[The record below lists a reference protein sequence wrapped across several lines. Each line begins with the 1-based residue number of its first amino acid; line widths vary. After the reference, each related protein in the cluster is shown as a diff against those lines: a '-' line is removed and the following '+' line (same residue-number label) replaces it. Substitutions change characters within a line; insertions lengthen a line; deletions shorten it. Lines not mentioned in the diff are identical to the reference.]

1 MCEDIEAGFRKII
14 NYCSVNRL
22 PYGFYPFTEENTE
35 YLKRLNIP
43 FEVKRSDDYNDY
55 LYYIEELADFKGKA
69 FHRHKNHINKFDKE
83 YSNFSFELIT
93 ETNLDEVK
101 NFFGNFAKE
110 KLEEPMDDIEREEL
124 LKIPEVLSHMKEYNL
139 FGYCL
144 KIDGVV
150 QGFELGEIVGDMY
163 YSHIQKANR
172 NIDGIYTK
180 IVNLVAKELK
190 EKAVFINREEDM
202 GDLGLRAAKQRYHP
216 CGFVKKEMIFC
227 KG

>member
-1 MCEDIEAGFRKII
+1 
-14 NYCSVNRL
+14 
-22 PYGFYPFTEENTE
+22 
-35 YLKRLNIP
+35 
-43 FEVKRSDDYNDY
+43 
-55 LYYIEELADFKGKA
+55 
-69 FHRHKNHINKFDKE
+69 
-83 YSNFSFELIT
+83 
-93 ETNLDEVK
+93 
-101 NFFGNFAKE
+101 
-110 KLEEPMDDIEREEL
+110 
-124 LKIPEVLSHMKEYNL
+124 MKEYNL

-190 EKAVFINREEDM
+190 GKAVFINREEDM